1 MTAPLRV
8 GVIGAGA
15 IAQVAHLP
23 MLSRSTEFD
32 VVAIGDNDLSK
43 ARALAQRFDIPEVY
57 DDIEYLL
64 KYARPDVVAV
74 CTPNHLHEVHVKTA
88 LAAGAHV
95 LCERPL
101 ALGTAGVEAVIAA
114 QQRADRAMLVGM
126 HHRFRSDVQAVRQ
139 FLAGGELGAVHA
151 VRAEWYTFKPA
162 RQALGWRLQR
172 AQSGGGAMLD
182 LGVGLIDLAL
192 WLLDWPK
199 PCQAFAHFGPPDRG
213 DAVEDSGIVLVSCD
227 GGASIAVDV
236 TWRYVGQTE
245 RVGFEVLGAAG
256 SASIGPLAVFKE
268 LHGTPV
274 NVTPTGLSEHTS
286 TFNMAYASQWAHFA
300 AMIRGDVER
309 ADLSEQLTLQH
320 VMEGIYRSAHEAAPV
335 QL

>member
-1 MTAPLRV
+1 MAAPLRV

-101 ALGTAGVEAVIAA
+101 ALDVGGVEAVIAA
-114 QQRADRAMLVGM
+114 QERADRAVLVGM

-139 FLAGGELGAVHA
+139 FLAGGELGTVHA
-151 VRAEWYTFKPA
+151 VRAEWYTFRPA
-162 RQALGWRLQR
+162 HHLGWRLQR

-182 LGVGLIDLAL
+182 LGLGLIDLAL

-199 PCQAFAHFGPPDRG
+199 ACQAFAHFSALGGG
-213 DAVEDSGIVLVSCD
+213 DAVEDSGIALVSCE
-227 GGASIAVDV
+227 GGASVAVDV
-236 TWRYVGQTE
+236 TWRYVGQAE
-245 RVGFEVLGAAG
+245 RVAFEVLGSAG
-256 SASIGPLAVFKE
+256 SGSIGPLAVFKE
-268 LHGTPV
+268 LNGTPV

-300 AMIRGDVER
+300 AMVRGEVER
-309 ADLSEQLTLQH
+309 SDLHEQVTLHH
-320 VMEGIYRSAHEAAPV
+320 VMEGIYRSAREAGPV
-335 QL
+335 RL

>member
-1 MTAPLRV
+1 MAGPLRV

-23 MLSRSTEFD
+23 MLSRSTEFEL
-32 VVAIGDNDLSK
+32 VAIGDNDLSK
-43 ARALAQRFDIPEVY
+43 ARALAQRFDIAEVY

-64 KYARPDVVAV
+64 KHARPDVVAV

-101 ALGTAGVEAVIAA
+101 ALGTGGVEAVMAA
-114 QQRADRAMLVGM
+114 QERADRAVLVGM
-126 HHRFRSDVQAVRQ
+126 HDRFRSDVQAVRQ
-139 FLAGGELGAVHA
+139 FLAGGELGTVHA

-182 LGVGLIDLAL
+182 LGIGLIDLAL

-199 PCQAFAHFGPPDRG
+199 PCQVFAHFGPPDRR
-213 DAVEDSGIVLVSCD
+213 DAVEDSGIALVSCE
-227 GGASIAVDV
+227 GGTSIAVDV
-236 TWRYVGQTE
+236 TWRYVGHAE
-245 RVGFEVLGAAG
+245 RVRFEVLGSAG
-256 SASIGPLAVFKE
+256 SGSIGPLAVFKE
-268 LHGTPV
+268 LNGAAV
-274 NVTPTGLSEHTS
+274 NVTRTGLSEHAS
-286 TFNMAYASQWAHFA
+286 RFNAAYAAQWAHFA
-300 AMIRGDVER
+300 AMIQGDVER
-309 ADLSEQLTLQH
+309 ADLHQQVMLH
-320 VMEGIYRSAHEAAPV
+320 NVMEGIYRSAQEGVLV